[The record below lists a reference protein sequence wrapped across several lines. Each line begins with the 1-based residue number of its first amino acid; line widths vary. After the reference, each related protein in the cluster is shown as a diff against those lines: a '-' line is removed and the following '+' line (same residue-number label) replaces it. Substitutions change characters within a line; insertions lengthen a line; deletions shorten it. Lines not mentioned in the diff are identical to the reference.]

1 MNQKVQSTIT
11 LATDQMQKTLAHLES
26 ALVKIRAGKAST
38 QMLDGISVMYYESDT
53 PLNQVA
59 NISTPDAHTLAIQP
73 WEKMM
78 LEPIE
83 KAIQDANL
91 GFTPQN
97 DGTLIRIN
105 IPPLTEERRIG
116 LTKQAKTET
125 ENCKVSIRNNRRDAN
140 EEIKKLQ
147 KDGLAED
154 EAKDAINKVQELT
167 DSYNAKAD
175 KHLEVKEKE
184 IMTI

>member
-1 MNQKVQSTIT
+1 M
-11 LATDQMQKTLAHLES
+11 LADLLHARCRLGVEGEAVVLETQT
-26 ALVKIRAGKAST
+26 AQQLNRA
-38 QMLDGISVMYYESDT
+38 
-53 PLNQVA
+53 
-59 NISTPDAHTLAIQP
+59 
-73 WEKMM
+73 
-78 LEPIE
+78 IE

-116 LTKQAKTET
+116 LSKQAKIET

-147 KDGLAED
+147 KEGLAED

-167 DSYNAKAD
+167 DAYNAKAD

>member
-11 LATDQMQKTLAHLES
+11 LATDQMQKTLAHLEA
-26 ALVKIRAGKAST
+26 ALVKIRAGKANT
-38 QMLDGISVMYYESDT
+38 QMLEGISVMYYEAVT

-125 ENCKVSIRNNRRDAN
+125 ESCKVSIRNNRRDAN

-167 DSYNAKAD
+167 DAYNAKAD